1 MKPLLQIGY
10 ISRMH
15 GLRGE
20 VVLKTFDP
28 TSTAINE
35 VDSLVLVTRD
45 GKEHTL
51 ELATVS
57 EAPGGDILLRF
68 EGMTRREHAEPYK
81 ASGVFVRREDLEPPV
96 EGEFFLGDLVGL
108 EAVTVDGKRLGE
120 VIEIWSSAPV
130 PNLVIRD
137 GETEL
142 MVPFAEEFVTKVD
155 LAGKRVTVIPLSF
168 DE

>member
-35 VDSLVLVTRD
+35 VDVLVLVTRD

-51 ELATVS
+51 ELASVG
-57 EAPGGDILLRF
+57 EAPGGDLLIRF
-68 EGMTRREHAEPYK
+68 EGMTRREHAEPFK
-81 ASGVFVRREDLEPPV
+81 ASGVFVRREDLEPPM
-96 EGEFFLGDLVGL
+96 EGEVFLGDLVGL
-108 EAVTVDGKRLGE
+108 EAVTAEGKRLGE
-120 VIEIWSSAPV
+120 VAEIWSSGPV
-130 PNLVIRD
+130 PNLVIRE
-137 GETEL
+137 GSEEL
-142 MVPFAEEFVTKVD
+142 MIPFAEEFVTKVD
-155 LAGKRVTVIPLSF
+155 VPGKRITVIPLSF